1 MKEPT
6 EQFERLVSRFLDDE
20 CSAAQRRELQSEI
33 RKDADAETYFE
44 EMSSLD
50 REFGRAIRGAIARP
64 ALEKAGQPRWFR
76 LVRAGALSA
85 AACLGWIV
93 WRPDVPRATTMYP
106 GLARTHF
113 ASWFAPQPTLGDTF
127 APQTPPDRPQVLL
140 DQSDRQWIVV
150 PGQRAGEFL
159 VVEVKCVR
167 TRKIPVQ
174 GDF

>member
-1 MKEPT
+1 MKEPK

-20 CSAAQRRELQSEI
+20 CSAAQRRELQAQI
-33 RKDADAETYFE
+33 RKDADAQAYFE
-44 EMSSLD
+44 EISSLD
-50 REFGRAIRGAIARP
+50 REFGAAIRGAIARP
-64 ALEKAGQPRWFR
+64 APQNLRQPRWFR
-76 LVRAGALSA
+76 FARAGAVSA

-93 WRPDVPRATTMYP
+93 WRPDVPRATATNP
-106 GLARTHF
+106 GQPRTHF

-127 APQTPPDRPQVLL
+127 AQPARTDRPAVLL

-150 PGQRAGEFL
+150 PGQKTGEFL

-167 TRKIPVQ
+167 TSKIPVQ